1 MMSNPIIL
9 DTGAPELLVDQI
21 RRRLGL
27 SPYNITLGRDTQAS
41 P

>member
-21 RRRLGL
+21 RRRQCPLV
-27 SPYNITLGRDTQAS
+27 ST
-41 P
+41 